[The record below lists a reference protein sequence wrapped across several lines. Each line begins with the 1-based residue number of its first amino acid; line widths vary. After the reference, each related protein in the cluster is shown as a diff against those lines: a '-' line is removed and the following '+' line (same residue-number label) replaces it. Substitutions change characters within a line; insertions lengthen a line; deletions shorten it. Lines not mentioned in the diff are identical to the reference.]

1 MTNVAFG
8 AGQGKEVQGG
18 GEYRENLVIWLGVRA
33 LQRAEKGL
41 KNFVGD
47 ANSTLSGKIA
57 IQPRPEIDFARQNRT
72 QPFAKRRRRVA
83 EHALW
88 AWIQPIEPRRYSQP
102 TVLSRLAESARD
114 RQRSQV
120 LSPEESPHT
129 QPQS

>member
-18 GEYRENLVIWLGVRA
+18 GQYRENMLISLGVRA

-72 QPFAKRRRRVA
+72 QPLRKEKAKGGGTCLVGLDSAHRTEAVFPTYCAFASRRIRA
-83 EHALW
+83 
-88 AWIQPIEPRRYSQP
+88 
-102 TVLSRLAESARD
+102 
-114 RQRSQV
+114 
-120 LSPEESPHT
+120 
-129 QPQS
+129 